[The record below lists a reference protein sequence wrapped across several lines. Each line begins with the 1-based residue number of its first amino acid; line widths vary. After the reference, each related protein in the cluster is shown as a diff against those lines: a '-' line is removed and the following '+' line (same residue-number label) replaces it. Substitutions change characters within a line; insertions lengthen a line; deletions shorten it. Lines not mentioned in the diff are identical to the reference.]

1 MKLLK
6 KHSGFLIL
14 LLLLILL
21 NATAVMVTPILLNQW
36 IGNDTIIGIKHMGS
50 IAIILLISY
59 FIQIGMIYFR
69 EHFALSFN
77 INQALGLTDKLFGLK
92 YDDINEQGPTYFMER
107 IAISVNSLYIYITDG
122 FAQMVA
128 SVIIVFAIIILV
140 FTFNPILALILL
152 ILLPINY
159 FGYKLLNKELQR
171 RSKIMQESTSSGWKD
186 VLNICSETDYI
197 KQLGARDEIYSIL
210 ENPFSKIYGS
220 MAKVNSFAQSVSA
233 TLRLL
238 NELAKNLMILILAY
252 GIITQGENP
261 LTIVLF
267 SIVLPIYFNAINGI
281 VGANLASRDI
291 KNSSEFIEYLENN
304 QEEDG
309 KEVIEAIS
317 QIEFAIKDLSI
328 KDRILESDIN
338 GVFKRGDIVSVNGG
352 SGTGKSTLM
361 KLLPKFRSTDTV
373 YINGIDIR
381 NIENKSIRNNL
392 VYMSQEVPIITGTLR
407 DNLTL
412 GNKVN
417 EDDINKLKE
426 LPLLQSILS
435 NKSMETIIDENGTN
449 LSGGEKQKIALA
461 RSIFSKVDLFI
472 LDEITSNID
481 KITADEIYKAI
492 TSINNDKIIFIIS
505 HDKMH
510 LTYCNKSI
518 DLGINLMEMS
528 Q

>member
-14 LLLLILL
+14 LLILILL
-21 NATAVMVTPILLNQW
+21 NAAAVMISPILLNQW
-36 IGNDTIIGIKHMGS
+36 IGNNTTIGIKHISS

-59 FIQIGMIYFR
+59 LIQILMIYFR
-69 EHFALSFN
+69 ENFALSFN
-77 INQALGLTDKLFGLK
+77 INQALGLTDKFFGLP
-92 YDDINEQGPTYFMER
+92 YDDINEQGPTYLVER
-107 IAISVNSLYIYITDG
+107 IAISVNSLYSYISDG
-122 FAQMVA
+122 FVQMVA
-128 SVIIVFAIIILV
+128 NVIIVFAIIILV
-140 FTFNPILALILL
+140 FTFNSILALILL

-159 FGYKLLNKELQR
+159 FGYKLLNRELQR
-171 RSKIMQESTSSGWKD
+171 RTKIMQESTSSGWKD
-186 VLNICSETDYI
+186 VLNICKETDYI
-197 KQLGARDEIYSIL
+197 KQLGTKDEIYSIL
-210 ENPFSKIYGS
+210 EEPFSRIYGS
-220 MAKVNSFAQSVSA
+220 MAKVNSFAQSISA
-233 TLRLL
+233 TLRSL
-238 NELAKNLMILILAY
+238 NELAKNFMILILAY

-291 KNSSEFIEYLENN
+291 KNSSEFIQYLENN
-304 QEEDG
+304 QEENG
-309 KEVIEAIS
+309 KEVLEAIS
-317 QIEFAIKDLSI
+317 QIDFAIKDLSI
-328 KDRILESDIN
+328 GDRILESNIN
-338 GVFKRGDIVSVNGG
+338 EIFTKGDIVSVNGE

-361 KLLPKFRSTDTV
+361 KLLPKFRTSDTV

-381 NIENKSIRNNL
+381 NIENKSLRDNL

-412 GNKVN
+412 GNTVK
-417 EDDINKLKE
+417 EEEINQLKE
-426 LPLLQSILS
+426 LPILHSILS
-435 NKSMETIIDENGTN
+435 NKSMETIIEENGTN

-461 RSIFSKVDLFI
+461 RSIFSKADMFI

-481 KITADEIYKAI
+481 KVTADEIYKSITAI
-492 TSINNDKIIFIIS
+492 NKDKIIFIIS

-510 LTYCNKSI
+510 LPYCNKSI
-518 DLGINLMEMS
+518 DLGTNSLEMS